1 VLSGRTCQKGENTM
15 RILIAEDDFASR
27 KFMLRFLS
35 KYGECD
41 VTVDGQEAVEAF
53 TMALDGEE
61 GYDLVCLDIMMPGL
75 DGYQALKA
83 IRDLEQERGIP
94 EDKASKVIMTTAL
107 NEGRNVT
114 KAFELGCVAYAGK
127 PIDQN
132 KFVNVLKKL
141 GLVDENEE

>member
-1 VLSGRTCQKGENTM
+1 MK
-15 RILIAEDDFASR
+15 ILIAEDDFASR

-41 VTVDGQEAVEAF
+41 ITVDGEEAVEAY
-53 TMALDGEE
+53 TMALDANE

-75 DGYQALKA
+75 DGYQALKQM
-83 IRDLEQERGIP
+83 RDIEKKREIP
-94 EDKASKVIMTTAL
+94 EENAAKIIMTTAL

-127 PIDQN
+127 PIDQE
-132 KFVNVLKKL
+132 KFENVIRKL
-141 GLVDENEE
+141 GLIE